1 MSLKEK
7 ACLNCKRIF
16 METVCPNCGETT
28 FSENFKGKVNIFK
41 SDESEI
47 ARNMKIKTDGEFA
60 IKSK

>member
-1 MSLKEK
+1 
-7 ACLNCKRIF
+7 